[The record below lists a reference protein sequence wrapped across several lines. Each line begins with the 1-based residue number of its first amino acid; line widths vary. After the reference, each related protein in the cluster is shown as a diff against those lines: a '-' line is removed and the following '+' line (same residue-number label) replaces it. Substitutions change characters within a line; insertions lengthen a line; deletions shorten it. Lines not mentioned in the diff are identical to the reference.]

1 MEDDKVA
8 EIVGVVS
15 LRRSSAPVW
24 FDITGEREEG
34 AEAWGGGRGETKTS
48 SRGALKHTMHDFRL
62 ILR

>member
-34 AEAWGGGRGETKTS
+34 AEAWGGGVERPRHAAG
-48 SRGALKHTMHDFRL
+48 GALKHTMHDFRL